1 MKKFRYSKANDNGI
15 ETFTVK
21 ELIDTLSKYPDDM
34 PVFGEWEGVKGVIE
48 ETSFSTQLIH
58 KGNADD
64 TQESLLIYV
73 ERY

>member
-1 MKKFRYSKANDNGI
+1 MKKFRYSRENDNCI
-15 ETFTVK
+15 ETLTVK
-21 ELIDTLSKYPDDM
+21 ELIYHLSKYPSDM

-48 ETSFSTQLIH
+48 ESSFSTKLVH